1 VSLLGPLLV
10 AAAALPGAGGATPA
24 APYEVARPHIVQRR
38 IPFGAR
44 RRREMAAYSARH
56 YGRRTYR
63 LRNPHVIVEHYT
75 ANTSL
80 SATINTFASDAADPE
95 LHERPGTCAHF
106 VIDSG
111 GTIYQLVP
119 LRWRCRHTVGLNWTA
134 IGIEHVGTSD
144 AAVMS
149 SPRVLRA
156 SLRLTRWL
164 RCTDG
169 IRVRDVIGHA
179 ESLSSPYHH
188 ERVRSLRTQTHGDM
202 THGSMQRYRRRLAKL
217 GCGA

>member
-1 VSLLGPLLV
+1 MLPAEPPAPV
-10 AAAALPGAGGATPA
+10 AALRPA
-24 APYEVARPHIVQRR
+24 IVQRH

-44 RRREMAAYSARH
+44 RRRETAAYSERH

-80 SATINTFASDAADPE
+80 QATINTFASDAPDPE

-106 VIDSG
+106 VIDTD

-134 IGIEHVGTSD
+134 IGVEHVGTSD
-144 AAVMS
+144 GAVLGHR
-149 SPRVLRA
+149 RVLKA
-156 SLRLTRWL
+156 SLRLSRWL
-164 RCTDG
+164 RCRYG

-179 ESLSSPYHH
+179 ESLASPYHH
-188 ERVRSLRTQTHGDM
+188 ERVARLRRQTHADM
-202 THGSMQRYRRRLAKL
+202 SHAAMRHYRAKLSRLA
-217 GCGA
+217 CPPDA

>member
-1 VSLLGPLLV
+1 MSLLLAPLLL
-10 AAAALPGAGGATPA
+10 AAAAAPA
-24 APYEVARPHIVQRR
+24 PAEAPRPAIVQRR
-38 IPFGAR
+38 IPFGAK

-63 LRNPHVIVEHYT
+63 LRHPHVIVEHYT
-75 ANTSL
+75 ANVSL
-80 SATINTFASDAADPE
+80 SATINTFASDAPDPE

-106 VIDSG
+106 VIDTDG
-111 GTIYQLVP
+111 RIYQLVP

-134 IGIEHVGTSD
+134 IGIEHVGMSD

-149 SPRVLRA
+149 RPKVLRA

-164 RCTDG
+164 RCMDG
-169 IRVRDVIGHA
+169 IRVRDVIGHS

-188 ERVRSLRTQTHGDM
+188 ERVARLRTQTHGDM
-202 THGSMQRYRRRLAKL
+202 TRASMQRYRAKL
-217 GCGA
+217 SASGCP

>member
-1 VSLLGPLLV
+1 MSLLLAPLLL
-10 AAAALPGAGGATPA
+10 AAAAAPMPA
-24 APYEVARPHIVQRR
+24 EAPRPAIVQRR
-38 IPFGAR
+38 IPFGAKR
-44 RRREMAAYSARH
+44 RQEMAAYSARH
-56 YGRRTYR
+56 YGRRTFK

-80 SATINTFASDAADPE
+80 SATINTFASDAPDPE

-106 VIDSG
+106 VIDTD

-149 SPRVLRA
+149 RPKVLRA

-164 RCTDG
+164 RCMDG
-169 IRVRDVIGHA
+169 IRVRDVIGHS

-188 ERVRSLRTQTHGDM
+188 ERVARLRTQTHGDM
-202 THGSMQRYRRRLAKL
+202 THASMQHYRAKL
-217 GCGA
+217 AEQGCGS